1 MDLLEPSVSEEPSP
15 ADSVVVINT
24 SSTDSKD
31 SIPTSAADSQ
41 QQEGEQKKSPDEK
54 EMITDPLAVE
64 VRDQSSLVDTLND
77 EDFWNYFRITRK
89 TFATLCSTL
98 ETMDTRLTPSISCST
113 AVKVAT
119 TLEVLAGVKQ
129 SSVGFTPAKVGLIFD
144 NVLAALAEWSTTI
157 VQWPDDRERRK
168 ISDKFFDM
176 TGLRG
181 IVGCIDGTIIK
192 GIKELMLELWLMIKS
207 NFRWRNSPKF
217 AR

>member
-1 MDLLEPSVSEEPSP
+1 INTPSGFIQGSIRFNTVLVKRILCILADTLSSALDAVLEDGIPHKKPKQEINEDSGQITAMDLLEPSVSEEPSP

-31 SIPTSAADSQ
+31 SIPTSSADSQ
-41 QQEGEQKKSPDEK
+41 QQEGEHKKSPEEK
-54 EMITDPLAVE
+54 EITIVRVE

-144 NVLAALAEWSTTI
+144 NVLAALAEW
-157 VQWPDDRERRK
+157 RKRRC
-168 ISDKFFDM
+168 S
-176 TGLRG
+176 
-181 IVGCIDGTIIK
+181 
-192 GIKELMLELWLMIKS
+192 
-207 NFRWRNSPKF
+207 
-217 AR
+217 A